1 MDALQRAA
9 GGGIAV
15 SRTWSEW
22 ASEGGL
28 KGKVGEPENR
38 LRYQRKHMSV
48 CVRGCSDLHQAG
60 WHRRSYFEI
69 TALVPANVLYGTR
82 AFCFARIPKQ
92 KGEMH
97 YETGKL

>member
-9 GGGIAV
+9 GGGIAAG
-15 SRTWSEW
+15 RTWSEW

-48 CVRGCSDLHQAG
+48 CMSGYRWIVSSRVAPQELFWNYSSCPCKCIVWDESFLFCPDPETE
-60 WHRRSYFEI
+60 RRN
-69 TALVPANVLYGTR
+69 AL
-82 AFCFARIPKQ
+82 
-92 KGEMH
+92 
-97 YETGKL
+97 

>member
-1 MDALQRAA
+1 MDTSQRAA

-28 KGKVGEPENR
+28 KGKVGEPENI

-48 CVRGCSDLHQAG
+48 CMRGYRLMVSSWVAPQELFLNYSSCPCKCIVWDEGFLFCLDPKME
-60 WHRRSYFEI
+60 RRN
-69 TALVPANVLYGTR
+69 AL
-82 AFCFARIPKQ
+82 
-92 KGEMH
+92 
-97 YETGKL
+97 